1 MWRFD
6 GSTARFESQ
15 ALSAVVDVAA
25 PHHGLST
32 LNGLSSLRYAGEVI
46 AGSLLGVA
54 VDDLRSGDAPSD
66 AYVRGNDLVVAYRE
80 TEQRPFGVQVYW
92 SVSLA
97 DDGSA
102 IVDATTSIQTRQWEA
117 YPRVAVTSTLAG
129 SEFVERDE
137 TSILLRPAGSQW
149 TYAELAMPGDF
160 EGAHDVSACRSRW
173 TFDGH
178 FMERGVIRRLRV
190 RGMLMARLNDVQATE
205 RAQAKLA
212 VEQPPL
218 TA

>member
-1 MWRFD
+1 MWRLD

-15 ALSAVVDVAA
+15 AFSAVVDVAA
-25 PHHGLST
+25 PHHA
-32 LNGLSSLRYAGEVI
+32 LSSLRYAGEVI

-54 VDDLRSGDAPSD
+54 VDDLRSDDAPSD

-97 DDGSA
+97 DEGIA

-129 SEFVERDE
+129 SEFVARDE

-149 TYAELAMPGDF
+149 SYAELALPGDF
-160 EGAHDVSACRSRW
+160 DGVHDASAIRSRW

-190 RGMLMARLNDVQATE
+190 RGMLMARADDMQATD
-205 RAQAKLA
+205 RAQAAFA
-212 VEQPPL
+212 VELPPL